1 LWLANR
7 HIKNAEIRWRRYR
20 PKKLTK
26 LDKHIAVK
34 NGMRWIKFHGFF
46 SPYQKNSL
54 TRQLDVLTSLV
65 AHALRR
71 GNGCDD
77 VTH

>member
-1 LWLANR
+1 CR
-7 HIKNAEIRWRRYR
+7 Q
-20 PKKLTK
+20 
-26 LDKHIAVK
+26 

-46 SPYQKNSL
+46 SPYQKNGL
-54 TRQLDVLTSLV
+54 ARQLVISPSLV

>member
-1 LWLANR
+1 MC
-7 HIKNAEIRWRRYR
+7 WRRYR
-20 PKKLTK
+20 FKKPTK

-46 SPYQKNSL
+46 SPYQKNGL
-54 TRQLDVLTSLV
+54 ARQLVISPSLV

>member
-1 LWLANR
+1 
-7 HIKNAEIRWRRYR
+7 
-20 PKKLTK
+20 
-26 LDKHIAVK
+26 
-34 NGMRWIKFHGFF
+34 MRWIKFHGFF
-46 SPYQKNSL
+46 TTSKERLDQKDGLAQQLVISP
-54 TRQLDVLTSLV
+54 SLV